1 MPKKTQTIL
10 KFIKDHGGVARFS
23 AILKA
28 GFHPDSITV
37 LEKKGK
43 LEKIGRGLYKLTDT
57 VPFSDPDLIT
67 ASLQVPKGV
76 ICLVSALAFHEAT
89 LEIPKYVDI
98 AIPKGTRA
106 NKVKYPPIRFYRFAP
121 DAWEAGIEEHVID
134 GHKVKIYSLAKT
146 VADCYKF
153 RNKIG
158 FDVAQEALKIAV
170 NEKDISPTEIIKYAK
185 ICRVDKIIKP
195 KLEIMI

>member
-1 MPKKTQTIL
+1 M
-10 KFIKDHGGVARFS
+10 
-23 AILKA
+23 
-28 GFHPDSITV
+28 
-37 LEKKGK
+37 
-43 LEKIGRGLYKLTDT
+43 
-57 VPFSDPDLIT
+57 
-67 ASLQVPKGV
+67 
-76 ICLVSALAFHEAT
+76 
-89 LEIPKYVDI
+89 
-98 AIPKGTRA
+98 
-106 NKVKYPPIRFYRFAP
+106 
-121 DAWEAGIEEHVID
+121 

-170 NEKDISPTEIIKYAK
+170 NEKHISPTEIIKYAK